1 MPCYDHTQENR
12 GPRQRVSTLNAAIL
26 RISATLDVHTVLHE
40 VVQCARDLTGARY
53 GVIAAVD
60 ESGIPRDVVFSG
72 FTAEEEEALAA
83 WPDSV
88 RLFDQLKDLQGPLRL
103 ADLSAY
109 VQGLGMVPAPTFS
122 RTFQGTPMRHMGADV
137 GNFFLAEKA
146 DGEEF
151 TDNDEEV
158 LVLFAA
164 QAAAAIANA
173 RAHRREQRARAD
185 LEALVE
191 TTPVGVVVFDGRSGE
206 PVSFNREA
214 RRIVESL
221 RTPGHPIEQLLDV
234 VTCRRADGRE
244 VSLTE
249 FPLAQQFG
257 APETVRSEEVELSV
271 PDGRSVRILIN
282 VTPIPGGGNATTVV
296 VTMQDLAPLDEAER
310 LRTEFLALVSH
321 ELRQPLT
328 SIKGSAVTLLEESER
343 LDRAEMHEFHRII
356 AEQADH
362 MRGLVA
368 DLLDAGRIEAGTL
381 SVAPEPIEIGDL
393 VERARDAF
401 VGGGGRHG
409 ILIDLPSDLPKVM
422 ADPRR
427 IVQVL
432 NNLFAN
438 AARLA
443 PESTPIRVAASL
455 EDAHVAVSI
464 ADEGRGV
471 APELLPQL
479 FRKHR
484 TTGKETS
491 GSYGLGLAICKG
503 LVEAHGG
510 RIRAESPGVGQGTTF
525 VFSLPVGGDSVDTG
539 AASRGS
545 TTSMRGGPPR
555 ILVVDDDP
563 RTLRFVRDALSAA
576 GYAPLVTGVSQ
587 NLAQIIR
594 TEKPRLVVLDLMLPG
609 DDGIDLMRNIPELSD
624 LPVIFIS
631 GYGRDETVARALDAG
646 ATDYIVKPFSPT
658 ELVARV
664 RAALRRYE
672 EPEPFVLGNLAI
684 DYDRRLVTVSGDK
697 VQLTATEYELLCVLS
712 RSAGRVLTHD
722 ALLRRVWSGR
732 KSPDA
737 NLVRIFIRNLRAKL
751 GDNAASPDY
760 IFNERGVGYR
770 MAKPGEE

>member
-1 MPCYDHTQENR
+1 
-12 GPRQRVSTLNAAIL
+12 
-26 RISATLDVHTVLHE
+26 
-40 VVQCARDLTGARY
+40 
-53 GVIAAVD
+53 
-60 ESGIPRDVVFSG
+60 
-72 FTAEEEEALAA
+72 
-83 WPDSV
+83 
-88 RLFDQLKDLQGPLRL
+88 
-103 ADLSAY
+103 
-109 VQGLGMVPAPTFS
+109 
-122 RTFQGTPMRHMGADV
+122 MRHMGADV

-539 AASRGS
+539 AVSRGS